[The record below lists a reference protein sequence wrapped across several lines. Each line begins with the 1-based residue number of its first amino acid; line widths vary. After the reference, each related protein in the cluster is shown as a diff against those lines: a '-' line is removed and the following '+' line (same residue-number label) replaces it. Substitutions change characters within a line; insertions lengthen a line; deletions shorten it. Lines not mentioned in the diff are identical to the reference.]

1 MAHALLV
8 WELGGN
14 LGHLAPLRALARL
27 LRAQG
32 HRVSFA
38 LRDLASAESMLE
50 PELGARFQ
58 APVMRSTVQVPP
70 PRQRS
75 YAGLLEDCGYADA
88 VGLAAHLR
96 AWRTLMTGL
105 GCDRLYADHAP
116 TALLAARGLGLPSVH
131 FGTGFSVPPC
141 TQPFSPYD
149 AEAPPEPGTLEAQEA
164 RLLDV
169 INGALRR
176 LGLAPLHR
184 VQDLFG
190 AARALVTSYP
200 ELDHYTVA
208 RAEPYIGLPD
218 FSFGARALW
227 PTPRAPRLFAYLR
240 PSAQLAPLLAALQ
253 ASKAHVLV
261 RIAGAAASQ
270 LAEYARP
277 NLLIVYRDVHLRQ
290 AAQSCDAFI
299 NYAAHG
305 TVAEMLLA
313 GRPGLLLPDNLERGL
328 VARRAQRLGAALVQT
343 GHEPANYTRLLERLI
358 EDRALHASAQAFA
371 GRNRAQDRAGVV
383 TRIATALDE
392 DGLRNEGN

>member
-1 MAHALLV
+1 MAHALLA

-14 LGHLAPLRALARL
+14 LGHLAPLRALAHQ

-38 LRDLASAESMLE
+38 LRDLASAESRLE

-58 APVMRSTVQVPP
+58 APVLRSPAQIPP
-70 PRQRS
+70 PRQPS
-75 YAGLLEDCGYADA
+75 YAGLLEACGYADA

-116 TALLAARGLGLPSVH
+116 TALLAARGLGLPRVH

-141 TQPFSPYD
+141 TQPFAPFD
-149 AEAPPEPGTLEAQEA
+149 EEAPPDPGMLQSQET
-164 RLLDV
+164 RVRDV
-169 INGALRR
+169 INLAQNR
-176 LGLAPLHR
+176 LGLAPLDR
-184 VQDLFG
+184 LQDLFG
-190 AARALVTSYP
+190 TARALVTSYR
-200 ELDHYTVA
+200 ELDHYTVP
-208 RAEPYIGLPD
+208 RAEPYLGLPD
-218 FSFGARALW
+218 FSFGARPLW

-253 ASKAHVLV
+253 ASRAHVLV
-261 RIAGAAASQ
+261 RIAGATASQ
-270 LAEYARP
+270 LAGYARP
-277 NLLIVYRDVHLRQ
+277 NFLIVDRDVHLGQ

-299 NYAAHG
+299 SYAAHG

-313 GRPGLLLPDNLERGL
+313 GRPGLLLPDTLERGL

-343 GHEPANYTRLLERLI
+343 AGEPADYAGLLARLI
-358 EDRALHASAQAFA
+358 EDHALHASAQAFA
-371 GRNRAQDRAGVV
+371 DRYQAQDRKGVA
-383 TRIATALDE
+383 TRIAAALDDDVRPSE
-392 DGLRNEGN
+392 RH